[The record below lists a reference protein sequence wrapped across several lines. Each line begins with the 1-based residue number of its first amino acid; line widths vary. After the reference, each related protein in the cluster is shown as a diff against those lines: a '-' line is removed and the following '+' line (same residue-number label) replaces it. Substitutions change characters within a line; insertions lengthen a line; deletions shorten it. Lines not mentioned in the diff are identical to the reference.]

1 MKNNNECVLGTQL
14 KLNIHIDPLGSLHM
28 ADYDFE
34 CKFFVF
40 QKKSI
45 TITKEEMV
53 KVDDDNY
60 LVIVDTTTLG
70 IGNLHITITAN
81 VPDDDFEGRLRK
93 EVICVPTNI
102 NIVNCI

>member
-1 MKNNNECVLGTQL
+1 MKNNNECISGTQL
-14 KLNIHIDPLGSLHM
+14 KLNIHIDPLGTLHM
-28 ADYDFE
+28 DDYNFE

>member
-1 MKNNNECVLGTQL
+1 MKNNNECISGTQL
-14 KLNIHIDPLGSLHM
+14 KLNIHIDPLGTLHM
-28 ADYDFE
+28 DDYDFE
-34 CKFFVF
+34 CTFFVF

-53 KVDDDNY
+53 KLDSDNY
-60 LVIVDTTTLG
+60 LVMVDTTTLG
-70 IGNLHITITAN
+70 LGNLHITITAN

>member
-1 MKNNNECVLGTQL
+1 
-14 KLNIHIDPLGSLHM
+14 
-28 ADYDFE
+28 
-34 CKFFVF
+34 
-40 QKKSI
+40 
-45 TITKEEMV
+45 MV

-93 EVICVPTNI
+93 EIICVPTNI

>member
-1 MKNNNECVLGTQL
+1 MKNNNECISGTQL
-14 KLNIHIDPLGSLHM
+14 KLNIHIDPLGTLHM
-28 ADYDFE
+28 DDYDFE

>member
-1 MKNNNECVLGTQL
+1 MKSNTECVLGTQL
-14 KLNIHIDPLGSLHM
+14 KLNIHIDPLGVLH
-28 ADYDFE
+28 ASDYDFE

-40 QKKSI
+40 QKKSVI
-45 TITKEEMV
+45 VTKEEMV